1 MPQPIKLKSWNPS
14 AGAVLQRPEHAMLIA
29 AIAAE
34 WTQVEDAMINL
45 LGGAYGRTLFNADG
59 PRDVEHHP
67 VARAAME
74 AAETIRARIKLLD
87 LSLAVLVAGTL
98 VEPIW
103 LDIRDRLQKRAR
115 ERNRI
120 VHGRWGIEAN
130 EPDDLVLRSK
140 DGYSRWTV
148 QDFQDVLARIVALR
162 WEVVGLSDSIMQA
175 VRSGEIAEGVMGP
188 QTGWVPGYDGHAG
201 SD

>member
-1 MPQPIKLKSWNPS
+1 MP
-14 AGAVLQRPEHAMLIA
+14 GAVLQRPEHAKLIA

-59 PRDVEHHP
+59 PRDIEHHP
-67 VARAAME
+67 VAQAAME

-87 LSLAVLVAGTL
+87 LTLAKLVAGTS
-98 VEPIW
+98 VEPLWI
-103 LDIRDRLQKRAR
+103 DIRDRLQKRAR

-130 EPDDLVLRSK
+130 EPADLVLRAA
-140 DGYSRWTV
+140 DGYFRWTV
-148 QDFQDVLARIVALR
+148 QDLDDVLDRLVALR
-162 WEVVGLSDSIMQA
+162 WEVVGLTDSIMQA
-175 VRSGEIAEGVMGP
+175 VHSGEIPEGIMGP
-188 QTGWVPGYDGHAG
+188 QTGWVSGYDGHTE
-201 SD
+201 SE